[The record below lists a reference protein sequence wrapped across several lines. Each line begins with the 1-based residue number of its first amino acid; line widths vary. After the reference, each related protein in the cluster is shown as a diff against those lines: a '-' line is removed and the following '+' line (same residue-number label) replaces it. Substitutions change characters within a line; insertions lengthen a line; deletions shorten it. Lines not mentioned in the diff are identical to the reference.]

1 MLFLLVGGN
10 MQDAHLVFE
19 QLETVHA
26 YYTAHIR
33 TFVQFDPVLK
43 AYVANRDNKTYRE
56 QAITLNIMWFIYQ
69 DTRKLIISTIDEECQ
84 YDGYGGEVI
93 LTDYLHNALGS
104 MKYNQ
109 TIPTEE

>member
-1 MLFLLVGGN
+1 
-10 MQDAHLVFE
+10 MQDAHLMFE
-19 QLETVHA
+19 QLETVQA

-69 DTRKLIISTIDEECQ
+69 DTRKLIISTIDEKCH
-84 YDGYGGEVI
+84 YDGCDDEVI
-93 LTDYLHNALGS
+93 LTNYLRNALGC
-104 MKYNQ
+104 MEYKH
-109 TIPTEE
+109 TIREEDQ

>member
-1 MLFLLVGGN
+1 
-10 MQDAHLVFE
+10 MQDAHLIFE
-19 QLETVHA
+19 QLETVQT

-43 AYVANRDNKTYRE
+43 AYVANRDNKNYRE
-56 QAITLNIMWFIYQ
+56 HATTMNSMWFIYQ
-69 DTRKLIISTIDEECQ
+69 DTRMLIISTIDEDCQ
-84 YDGYGGEVI
+84 YDGYGGEAI
-93 LTDYLHNALGS
+93 LADYLHNALGS

>member
-1 MLFLLVGGN
+1 
-10 MQDAHLVFE
+10 MQDAHLIFE
-19 QLETVHA
+19 QLETVQA

-33 TFVQFDPVLK
+33 TFVQFDHILK

-69 DTRKLIISTIDEECQ
+69 DTRKLIISTIDEECH
-84 YDGYGGEVI
+84 YDGCDDEVI